1 MQVGVAITLAQPLVV
16 ERDSRVADAVLMDA
30 RKKLALLEAG
40 SRAEDVA
47 EAKAKRDQAAA
58 FLEEGKAEFDQCTVR
73 VPAPG
78 TVKVLVTLG
87 QYVSTFAP
95 TTLVRLKPDVK

>member
-1 MQVGVAITLAQPLVV
+1 MTLGVARSVV
-16 ERDSRVADAVLMDA
+16 QTVNVADGA
-30 RKKLALLEAG
+30 R
-40 SRAEDVA
+40 
-47 EAKAKRDQAAA
+47 
-58 FLEEGKAEFDQCTVR
+58 T
-73 VPAPG
+73 G

>member
-1 MQVGVAITLAQPLVV
+1 
-16 ERDSRVADAVLMDA
+16 MDA

-58 FLEEGKAEFDQCTVR
+58 FLEEGNAELDQCSVR
-73 VPAPG
+73 APVAG
-78 TVKVLVTLG
+78 TVKVLVTVG
-87 QYVSTFAP
+87 QYVSTYAP
-95 TTLVRLKPDVK
+95 TTLVQLKPDEK

>member
-1 MQVGVAITLAQPLVV
+1 MQVGVSITVAQRLVV

-47 EAKAKRDQAAA
+47 EAKAKRDRAAA
-58 FLEEGKAEFDQCTVR
+58 FLEEGKATPVASAWGL
-73 VPAPG
+73 P
-78 TVKVLVTLG
+78 
-87 QYVSTFAP
+87 
-95 TTLVRLKPDVK
+95 

>member
-1 MQVGVAITLAQPLVV
+1 MVADSLRIPLVLLLSLSAGAAGAQSHPQTNSMTLGVARSVV
-16 ERDSRVADAVLMDA
+16 QTVNVADGA
-30 RKKLALLEAG
+30 R
-40 SRAEDVA
+40 
-47 EAKAKRDQAAA
+47 
-58 FLEEGKAEFDQCTVR
+58 T
-73 VPAPG
+73 G